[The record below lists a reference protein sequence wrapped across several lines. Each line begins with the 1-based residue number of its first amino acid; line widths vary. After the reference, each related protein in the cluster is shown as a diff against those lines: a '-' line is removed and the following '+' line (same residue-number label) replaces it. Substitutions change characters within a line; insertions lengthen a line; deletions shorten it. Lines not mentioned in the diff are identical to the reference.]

1 MTIYMSGQI
10 RFSEVAKQDLRDIWR
25 GSAEYSGLDFAD
37 RTLANIESKFRLL
50 AQFPRSGRVRDELL
64 AGLRSYAAGDFV
76 IFYRI
81 LETTI
86 EVVRVLHGRRDID
99 TIFDESE
106 S

>member
-1 MTIYMSGQI
+1 MSGQI

-25 GSAEYSGLDFAD
+25 GLAEYSGLDFAD
-37 RTLANIESKFRLL
+37 RALATIESKFRLL
-50 AQFPRSGRVRDELL
+50 AQFPSSGRVRDDLL
-64 AGLRSYAAGDFV
+64 IDLRSYPAGDFV

-81 LETTI
+81 LEPTV

-99 TIFDESE
+99 AIFDESE